1 MNDIQ
6 PLEPAQAVT
15 HLRVLRVV
23 RLALRL
29 AQFIGRAVS
38 ALIFVTLAVFE
49 PLVRFVLL
57 SLGLAGLFVTVVF
70 GFLLQMEELP
80 KWFMLGLCGSCFLI
94 LAMYCL
100 AMRVFFSF
108 GSRPI

>member
-1 MNDIQ
+1 MNNIQ
-6 PLEPAQAVT
+6 TLEAAQAVT

-23 RLALRL
+23 RLAVRS

-38 ALIFVTLAVFE
+38 ALIFVTLAVLE

-70 GFLLQMEELP
+70 GFLLQMEEPP
-80 KWFMLGLCGSCFLI
+80 KWFMLGFCGCCFLS
-94 LAMYCL
+94 LAMYYL
-100 AMRVFFSF
+100 TMRVFCSF
-108 GSRPI
+108 RSRPV